1 MEDDIRTQEKLSSTA
16 LLNVIVAGKL
26 RDSKEK
32 AWHHPNC
39 FYGVPPRIF
48 YDMSSLRTLDLD
60 LNLDRPG
67 ILDIYKNCAQV
78 GTSAASTILQ
88 DHTLEV
94 IRELGSISQLESNF
108 DTTSTAHDSH
118 SLKVG
123 LDLTCSEKREKSTKI
138 QGYELSKLSE
148 MKGSQRCGEGDWDWS
163 ALTRFEKP
171 VSPDSAI
178 TFEDHTAHY
187 LRKLEEETLK
197 IKEIEVLQEIV
208 QSFMT
213 KFHLI
218 EKNYIEGKFELNQI
232 ENNLIELYRQSDHLE
247 GEVMIKRKT
256 LELMPFAVENIELLS
271 NKCAKATEKLVE
283 MNLKWDIYKEPL
295 EKELIERMSEKEKVR
310 KQRNVSIFINFL
322 LH

>member
-1 MEDDIRTQEKLSSTA
+1 MSPTA
-16 LLNVIVAGKL
+16 LLNVIVAEKL
-26 RDSKEK
+26 RDSKK
-32 AWHHPNC
+32 KPWHHPGC

-48 YDMSSLRTLDLD
+48 YDMSPLRTLDLD
-60 LNLDRPG
+60 INLDRLG

-78 GTSAASTILQ
+78 GISAASTILE
-88 DHTLEV
+88 DHTIEL

-123 LDLTCSEKREKSTKI
+123 LDLTCSEKRGKSTKI

-148 MKGSQRCGEGDWDWS
+148 MRGSQRCAGGDWDWS
-163 ALTRFEKP
+163 ASTRFEKS

-187 LRKLEEETLK
+187 IRKLEEETLK
-197 IKEIEVLQEIV
+197 IKEIEVLQKIV
-208 QSFMT
+208 QSFMIN
-213 KFHLI
+213 FQLI
-218 EKNYIEGKFELNQI
+218 EKNYMESKFELNQI
-232 ENNLIELYRQSDHLE
+232 ENNLIELSRQSDHLE

-271 NKCAKATEKLVE
+271 HKCAKATEKLVE

-295 EKELIERMSEKEKVR
+295 EKELMERMTEKEKVR
-310 KQRNVSIFINFL
+310 K
-322 LH
+322 